1 MAADLDLNLFPF
13 HRIQGQEMLQ
23 LPGLLAMAPPR
34 RTGHGRADDQ
44 LLIYLTLSGN
54 TSFSTAD
61 YNQFIAQTSERFYK
75 TSGSLTFAMRTAAG
89 ELNQALLSRNLHT
102 TGKGEYILG
111 RLILGVMRA
120 TQFVF
125 AQCGPTHVF
134 HLTGNEPRQF
144 HDEQMGGHGLGVGQ
158 ATPLYFSQVDLH
170 SGDLL
175 VLCPNLPTGW
185 DATLLGE
192 RNFTFETVRR
202 TLFSTPGEDLNA
214 VLVQAQPG
222 KGKLNILKGLPPAE
236 EKPAP
241 AVPAP
246 VLSTAAS
253 QVQSAPTDMPG
264 QTTQPAA
271 VPNPPGAPAAA
282 PVRPVSRV
290 ESDLPASR
298 FTRLV
303 SGEAKPAAA
312 SQPGTVASPESA
324 GTSAAPAGQPARHP
338 LPVPVRPPAR
348 PASRTGRF
356 VSPHNPT
363 GLPETKHPPSRQRRE
378 IFGGLAKVIHAVRAG
393 MQRISQGIGKFLPA
407 LMPNPDDTQVTR
419 SSMAL
424 FAIVVPVIIVAVAAT
439 VYIHYGRTAQYTQN
453 YDMALAQAAQARGQT
468 NPTDVRRAWDST
480 IYYLDLADKNLKT
493 TNSTTLRQ
501 EAQAALDNLD
511 GIIRLDF
518 RPAIVT
524 ALSNTVQVTHMAA
537 SGSDLYLLDG
547 ARGNV
552 IHASLNGQ
560 SYEVDTS
567 FKCDPGQYGTTT
579 VGALVDLQ
587 VLLMNNTYN
596 ASVLAMDGKGN
607 LLYCGQIDPVAVS
620 LDPPQLG
627 WRSVSAFSLDANGKN
642 LYVLDPTGNAVWQ
655 YSGSSG
661 LFTDLPVMF
670 FGNQVPQNMNSAIDL
685 AANDADLYMLFQDG
699 HVTACPLTHYDV
711 VPMRCSDPVTYVDTR
726 PERQPGPKINDAIFT
741 QMTFASAPD
750 PSLYML
756 EPLTRA
762 IYRFSPRNDSLELRG
777 QFRAGVL
784 QSNALFNGPA
794 TAMTISSNRDL
805 FFSIG
810 NQVYFSTDVP

>member
-1 MAADLDLNLFPF
+1 
-13 HRIQGQEMLQ
+13 
-23 LPGLLAMAPPR
+23 
-34 RTGHGRADDQ
+34 
-44 LLIYLTLSGN
+44 
-54 TSFSTAD
+54 
-61 YNQFIAQTSERFYK
+61 
-75 TSGSLTFAMRTAAG
+75 
-89 ELNQALLSRNLHT
+89 
-102 TGKGEYILG
+102 
-111 RLILGVMRA
+111 
-120 TQFVF
+120 
-125 AQCGPTHVF
+125 
-134 HLTGNEPRQF
+134 
-144 HDEQMGGHGLGVGQ
+144 
-158 ATPLYFSQVDLH
+158 
-170 SGDLL
+170 
-175 VLCPNLPTGW
+175 
-185 DATLLGE
+185 
-192 RNFTFETVRR
+192 
-202 TLFSTPGEDLNA
+202 
-214 VLVQAQPG
+214 
-222 KGKLNILKGLPPAE
+222 
-236 EKPAP
+236 
-241 AVPAP
+241 
-246 VLSTAAS
+246 
-253 QVQSAPTDMPG
+253 
-264 QTTQPAA
+264 
-271 VPNPPGAPAAA
+271 
-282 PVRPVSRV
+282 
-290 ESDLPASR
+290 
-298 FTRLV
+298 
-303 SGEAKPAAA
+303 
-312 SQPGTVASPESA
+312 
-324 GTSAAPAGQPARHP
+324 
-338 LPVPVRPPAR
+338 
-348 PASRTGRF
+348 
-356 VSPHNPT
+356 
-363 GLPETKHPPSRQRRE
+363 
-378 IFGGLAKVIHAVRAG
+378 
-393 MQRISQGIGKFLPA
+393 
-407 LMPNPDDTQVTR
+407 
-419 SSMAL
+419 MAL

-794 TAMTISSNRDL
+794 TAVTISSNRDL